1 MKNKNKKVL
10 LIIIFGVLL
19 VLLGIVII
27 TISSNNTSLSGIY
40 ENGTCRISLF
50 KSDNDKIK
58 FNIRDDSGLSGELLI
73 KDNVAS
79 NNINGRKIDFTF
91 NKDNLKVEIDGNHF
105 CNGNYSRIE
114 DITEEEFYNEKYNIK
129 ELTTSKYNGVFV
141 STNLPIETTIYVYQK
156 NDLDISVCYVREDDK
171 FLCMIH
177 VVDSEDKNSINFA
190 PRGIIM
196 ITAKYDDDKV
206 VVIDNYNQGEINY
219 SGEYVK
225 KSNITLDK
233 IEELKM
239 F

>member
-105 CNGNYSRIE
+105 CNGNYNRIE
-114 DITEEEFYNEKYNIK
+114 DITEEEFFNEKYNIE

-141 STNLPIETTIYVYQK
+141 SIDLPVETTIYVYQK
-156 NDLDISVCYVREDDK
+156 NNLEISVCYVREDGK
-171 FLCMIH
+171 FSCMLH
-177 VVDSEDKNSINFA
+177 VVDSKNEKNINFTS
-190 PRGIIM
+190 RGNVL
-196 ITAKYDDDKV
+196 ITAKYDNDRLV
-206 VVIDNYNQGEINY
+206 VKDNYNKGDVNY

-225 KSNITLDK
+225 VSNITLDK
-233 IEELKM
+233 IEEFKM
-239 F
+239 L